1 MSHAVVIHG
10 STVFSH
16 DLNRLSRFEG
26 EDSRRQR
33 EDEED
38 SRSTGARLRSTIRG
52 MALRWKVLVA
62 LGALL
67 IALAMFIDWPP
78 PGESSLPE
86 TKSFL
91 LFLGVIV
98 GLAGLIVG
106 FFRE

>member
-1 MSHAVVIHG
+1 MVIHG
-10 STVFSH
+10 STDFSH
-16 DLNRLSRFEG
+16 DLNRLYRFEG
-26 EDSRRQR
+26 EGSRHRW

-67 IALAMFIDWPP
+67 ITLAMFIDWPP
-78 PGESSLPE
+78 PSEPSLPE

-91 LFLGVIV
+91 LFLGVMV